1 MLSLKLVCI
10 VRTVKANYKLEIVFT
25 LLGGYCTIQ
34 PKISYFYAN
43 VYYVLKGYSE
53 CVVAFLYCC

>member
-1 MLSLKLVCI
+1 MLTLKLVCI

-34 PKISYFYAN
+34 PKISYFLCKCLLRIE
-43 VYYVLKGYSE
+43 VLQ
-53 CVVAFLYCC
+53 